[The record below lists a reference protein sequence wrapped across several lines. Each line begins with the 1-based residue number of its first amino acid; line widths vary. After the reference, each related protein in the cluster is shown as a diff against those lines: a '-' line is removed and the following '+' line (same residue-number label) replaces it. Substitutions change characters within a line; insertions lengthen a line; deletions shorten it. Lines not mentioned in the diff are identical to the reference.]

1 MEVRVSQESHHQ
13 EWNASKDFIRK
24 THNFYFY
31 NGCLKEDLRLPMRM
45 PPAVSRCLLF
55 LIFLS
60 AMFADATSQTATP
73 PAQTQV
79 RPTASGPPTLDG
91 SGEPDPMTRRLTE
104 QQMLKRNTQ
113 RQDQIIA
120 DSAKLLALAQELK
133 AEVDKSNKNT
143 LALNVVKKAEEI
155 EKLSKSIK
163 EKMRD
168 GN

>member
-1 MEVRVSQESHHQ
+1 
-13 EWNASKDFIRK
+13 
-24 THNFYFY
+24 
-31 NGCLKEDLRLPMRM
+31 MRM
-45 PPAVSRCLLF
+45 PPAISRSLPLLF
-55 LIFLS
+55 LTVT
-60 AMFADATSQTATP
+60 MFADATPQSTTP

-79 RPTASGPPTLDG
+79 RPTSPGPPTLDG
-91 SGEPDPMTRRLTE
+91 SSEPDPMTRRLT
-104 QQMLKRNTQ
+104 QQQELKRNTQ

-143 LALNVVKKAEEI
+143 LSLNVVKKAEEI

-163 EKMRD
+163 ERMRD